1 MRRIT
6 WLLLVLLA
14 TVASGCDVETMTEAT
29 REPASRTTPGPTPAT
44 SGSVERAEVVRVV
57 DGDTLIV
64 EIDGREERLRY
75 IGVDTPESVQPNTPV
90 ECFGR
95 EASAENARLV
105 EGREVELERDVSNRD
120 RYDRLL
126 RYVYVVEEGERIFVN
141 EALVAGGFAHSS
153 SFPPDVKHQDRFR
166 AAQREARDEG
176 RGLWGEC
183 AP

>member
-1 MRRIT
+1 MQQRMIV
-6 WLLLVLLA
+6 LMVLLA
-14 TVASGCDVETMTEAT
+14 LVAAGCDVETTEPT
-29 REPASRTTPGPTPAT
+29 REPAARTTPGQAQAT
-44 SGSVERAEVVRVV
+44 NGDVERARVVRVV
-57 DGDTLIV
+57 DGDTIIV
-64 EIDGREERLRY
+64 ELDGREERLRY

-105 EGREVELERDVSNRD
+105 EDREVELERDVSNRD
-120 RYDRLL
+120 RYERLL

-141 EALVAGGFAHSS
+141 EALVAGGFAHAS
-153 SFPPDVKHQDRFR
+153 SFPPDVKYQDVLR

-176 RGLWGEC
+176 RGLWGSC

>member
-1 MRRIT
+1 MQRR
-6 WLLLVLLA
+6 LLVLMALVALLA
-14 TVASGCDVETMTEAT
+14 TGCDVET
-29 REPASRTTPGPTPAT
+29 TPAT
-44 SGSVERAEVVRVV
+44 TPAGSDGSDDESVRVVRVV
-57 DGDTLIV
+57 DGDTIIV

-105 EGREVELERDVSNRD
+105 EGKRVILERDTSNRD
-120 RYDRLL
+120 RFERLL
-126 RYVYVVEEGERIFVN
+126 RYVYVVEDGERIFVN

-153 SFPPDVKHQDRFR
+153 TFPPDVKYQDQLR

-183 AP
+183 VP